1 MKMISNKKMTLFLL
15 IFIFMCLVVNVNAYN
30 LHGHKLTAKATSYKF
45 INTTHQTAW
54 KQGMSSWSTCGFSF
68 YYMNNALNSLGSKN
82 IGGYDLLGVTYFDN
96 INIWGELTRYTAYLN
111 SNTSLLSQTNWARS
125 TAAHELGHAI
135 GLDHVSSSSA
145 LMSHSRNRS
154 IIYTPQSDEKAG
166 VKAIYGS

>member
-68 YYMNNALNSLGSKN
+68 YYMDNALNSLGSVSYTHLDVYKRQ
-82 IGGYDLLGVTYFDN
+82 VDN
-96 INIWGELTRYTAYLN
+96 HNLMDKINVHDC
-111 SNTSLLSQTNWARS
+111 Q
-125 TAAHELGHAI
+125 
-135 GLDHVSSSSA
+135 SA
-145 LMSHSRNRS
+145 QFRDTKSCL
-154 IIYTPQSDEKAG
+154 
-166 VKAIYGS
+166 